1 MKIIS
6 VANRKGGV
14 GKTVIS
20 ANLGHELARRGFVTL
35 LIDLDPQCDLTK
47 YCLTEPVD
55 SGDVFKLLRKQC
67 SIESCCLEVSD
78 NLFLIP
84 GSKDLNHFVFQGSK
98 TVLRRQLSAGEY
110 LSDVDFVILD
120 HPPALS
126 NPSIAG
132 FSASDEALVV
142 SDTEAFG
149 VDNLTD
155 LLEDLA
161 DIKRSTNPNLHVLGI
176 VVNKVDSR
184 RKLAK
189 KTLKALREN
198 FRDVVFS
205 NCVSYNTAFPLAIHK
220 KVSLRELPW
229 YSQALRQLSRVT
241 DELLQRMEE
250 SKQ

>member
-14 GKTVIS
+14 GKTVVS

-47 YCLTEPVD
+47 YCLTEPVN

-67 SIESCCLEVSD
+67 SIESCCLEISD

-84 GSKDLNHFVFQGSK
+84 GSKELNNFTFQGSK
-98 TVLRRQLSAGEY
+98 SVLRRQLNTGEY

-132 FSASDEALVV
+132 FVASDKVLVV
-142 SDTEAFG
+142 SDVESFG
-149 VDNLTD
+149 VDNLSD
-155 LLEDLA
+155 LLDDLGE
-161 DIKRSTNPNLHVLGI
+161 IQCSTNPALCVLGI
-176 VVNKVDSR
+176 IINKVDNR
-184 RKLAK
+184 RILAK
-189 KTLKALREN
+189 NSVKALREN
-198 FRDVVFS
+198 FRDAVFS
-205 NCVSYNTAFPLAIHK
+205 NYVSYNTAFPWAIHQ
-220 KVSLRELPW
+220 KVSLRDLPW
-229 YSQALRQLSRVT
+229 YSTPLRQLSQVT
-241 DELLQRMEE
+241 DEFLQRMEE
-250 SKQ
+250 NK

>member
-47 YCLTEPVD
+47 YCLPESVD
-55 SGDVFKLLRKQC
+55 CGDVFKLLRKKS
-67 SIESCCLEVSD
+67 SIESCCVEIGD

-84 GSKDLNHFVFQGSK
+84 GSKDLNRFTFQGSK
-98 TVLRRQLSAGEY
+98 TVLKRLLSAGDH

-132 FSASDEALVV
+132 FAASDKVLVV
-142 SDTEAFG
+142 SDVESFG
-149 VDNLTD
+149 VDNLSD
-155 LLEDLA
+155 LLGDLGQ
-161 DIKRSTNPNLHVLGI
+161 IQHSTNPDLCVLGI
-176 VVNKVDSR
+176 IINKLDNR
-184 RKLAK
+184 RILAK
-189 KTLKALREN
+189 NSVKELREN
-198 FRDVVFS
+198 FRDAVFS
-205 NCVSYNTAFPLAIHK
+205 NYVSYNTAFPWAIHR
-220 KVSLRELPW
+220 KVSLRDLSW
-229 YSQALRQLSRVT
+229 YSTPLRQLSQVT
-241 DELLQRMEE
+241 DEFLQRMEE
-250 SKQ
+250 NK